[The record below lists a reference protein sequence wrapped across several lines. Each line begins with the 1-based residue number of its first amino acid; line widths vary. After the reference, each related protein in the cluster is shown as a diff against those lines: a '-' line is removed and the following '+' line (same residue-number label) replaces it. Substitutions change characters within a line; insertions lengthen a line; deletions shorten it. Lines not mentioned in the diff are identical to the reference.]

1 MQIISNELYNKIFG
15 SLHEDVSD
23 STNFDFEELLAST
36 KTSGGSDSFNYRYD
50 KTTYVDSMVDYCKE
64 HKDLFT
70 YIAKGSSR
78 ITFLMKDGRCLKI
91 AINEAGISQN
101 QQEYENMTSKF
112 DGDYECFPKLFE
124 ADTLNYRAL
133 IEEFGTKITHQWFK
147 RHFGCFIYDIF
158 EMLERLL
165 VVDKYRNKN
174 NIEDSTEDIF
184 KKVLAGEIPNE
195 LVDML
200 GNKGAWFDYDN
211 GKPHLLNGTVKEYT
225 KLYERIFG
233 SGKDEA
239 SKSIASLYEFW
250 RDNGEDALLND
261 DLEEMGNWAI
271 CHRNGH
277 DVPVV
282 IDAGFSNHV
291 YVKHYH

>member
-1 MQIISNELYNKIFG
+1 MELIPYEIYQKCFSSLNED
-15 SLHEDVSD
+15 EDTS
-23 STNFDFEELLAST
+23 SKFDFEELLAST
-36 KTSGGSDSFNYRYD
+36 KTSGGKQEFNYRND
-50 KTTYVDSMVDYCKE
+50 KSTYVDSMIDYCKK

-70 YIAKGSSR
+70 YIAEGSSR
-78 ITFLMKDGRCLKI
+78 ITFLMKNGKCLKI
-91 AINEAGISQN
+91 AKNEAGVSQN

-124 ADTLNYRAL
+124 ADTNNYRAL
-133 IEEFGTKITHQWFK
+133 VEEFGTKISHPWFK
-147 RHFGCFIYDIF
+147 KHFGRFIYDIF

-165 VVDKYRNKN
+165 VVDKYRNENK
-174 NIEDSTEDIF
+174 IEDSTEDIF
-184 KKVLAGEIPNE
+184 KKVLAGEIPDE
-195 LVDML
+195 LFIML
-200 GNKGAWFDYDN
+200 KDKGVWFDYDN
-211 GKPHLLNGTVKEYT
+211 GKPHLMSGTVKEYT
-225 KLYERIFG
+225 ELYERMFG
-233 SGKDEA
+233 SGKDET
-239 SKSIASLYEFW
+239 SKSITSLYEFW
-250 RDNGEDALLND
+250 RDNGEDALLKD